1 MICLLTIFSKTVNRC
16 LTGGEKVSLDLSV
29 ISASLPFLLEGL
41 LVTLGLTIVSIL
53 IGIVIGS
60 LAGIARVS
68 KVKILRSVATVY
80 IDFIRGTPLLVQV
93 FLIYFGIPGLT
104 GSPVPSTVA
113 AIVALSINSGAYVAE
128 IVRAGIQSIDK
139 GQEEAAKSLG
149 MSAVQAMRY
158 IIFPQTIRRIL
169 PPLGN
174 EFISLLKESSL
185 VSAISIEELLRKG
198 QIVITRNFRPFE
210 IYITVALMYLVMTLL
225 ISQLVRWMERRLR
238 IN

>member
-1 MICLLTIFSKTVNRC
+1 
-16 LTGGEKVSLDLSV
+16 VSLDLSV

>member
-1 MICLLTIFSKTVNRC
+1 M
-16 LTGGEKVSLDLSV
+16 SLDLSV